1 VTEDVAVL
9 DEPDVAPHDGAV
21 VLQAVDIAKT
31 YGVTRALKGV
41 NFEVRRGKVTVL
53 FGENGAGKS
62 TLMKILSGVEKPT
75 AGQLIL
81 DGEPLNLEST
91 NDAVA
96 RGISIIHQELNLAS
110 NLSVRD
116 NIFIGREIRG
126 RTGAIDYGKER
137 EITQQVMERLEEDI
151 DPSTLVQDLRV
162 GQQQV
167 VEIARALAADARIL
181 IMDEPTSALSATEVE
196 VLFKVIRELTSH
208 GVAIVYISHHL
219 EEALEIADYAV
230 VFRDGELVATEEAAN
245 VDLSWVVRQMVG
257 READYDFRD
266 EPRDFGDVALS
277 IQGVTVAEP
286 DSGRVVV
293 NNVSLDV
300 HQGEIVCLYGLMGA
314 GRTELMEALAG
325 RDAIS
330 GGRVLLGDQD
340 IANLDIQERI
350 ANGMGLV
357 PEDRQRDGLVQM
369 MTVGKNMSLA
379 SLLSTVKN
387 LFIARKTERENVD
400 RQISD
405 VRVKTAGQDALITS
419 LSGGNQQKVVIGKIL
434 LTNPKVMLLD
444 EPTRGIDVGAK
455 GEIFALLFREAKKG
469 LAVLYVTSEVGEAI
483 TASHRLIVM
492 SKGRLIREFDPR
504 TATRDQIMAASGEHD
519 THYDQDAAAQEG
531 PAQDGPEQEG
541 PEREGGE
548 QEATEQEVAQE
559 ASEGASQ

>member
-1 VTEDVAVL
+1 MSGHAAVL
-9 DEPDVAPHDGAV
+9 DQNDVAPHDGAV

-75 AGQLIL
+75 AGRLIL
-81 DGEPLNLEST
+81 DGEPINLEST
-91 NDAVA
+91 NDAVE
-96 RGISIIHQELNLAS
+96 RGISIIHQELNLAA

-116 NIFIGREIRG
+116 NIFIGREIRT
-126 RTGAIDYGKER
+126 RTRAIDYGKER
-137 EITQQVMERLEEDI
+137 EITEQLMTRLEEDI
-151 DPSTLVQDLRV
+151 PPNTLVQDLRV

-245 VDLSWVVRQMVG
+245 VDLGWVVRQMVG

-277 IQGVTVAEP
+277 IQEVTVAEP
-286 DSGRVVV
+286 DTGRVVV
-293 NNVSLDV
+293 NDVSLDV
-300 HQGEIVCLYGLMGA
+300 HEGEIVCLYGLMGA

-325 RDAIS
+325 RDPIS

-340 IANLDIQERI
+340 IVDLNIQERI
-350 ANGMGLV
+350 AIGMGLV

-379 SLLSTVKN
+379 SLLQTAKN
-387 LFIARKTERENVD
+387 LFIARKVERENVD
-400 RQISD
+400 RQIKD

-434 LTNPKVMLLD
+434 LTNPKVILLD

-455 GEIFALLFREAKKG
+455 GEIFALLFRAAKKG

-504 TATRDQIMAASGEHD
+504 TATRDDIMAASGEHD
-519 THYDQDAAAQEG
+519 THYDEAAAEVAEEPAAEAAKKEPAEDAA
-531 PAQDGPEQEG
+531 
-541 PEREGGE
+541 
-548 QEATEQEVAQE
+548 
-559 ASEGASQ
+559 EGAAKGAPQ

>member
-1 VTEDVAVL
+1 MTEHAAVL
-9 DEPDVAPHDGAV
+9 DQHDVAPQDGAV

-81 DGEPLNLEST
+81 DGEPINLEST
-91 NDAVA
+91 NDAVE

-116 NIFIGREIRG
+116 NIFIGREIRT
-126 RTGAIDYGKER
+126 RTGAIDYGKET
-137 EITQQVMERLEEDI
+137 EITKQVIERLEEKI
-151 DPSTLVQDLRV
+151 PPNTLVQELRV

-196 VLFKVIRELTSH
+196 VLFKVIRELTAH

-245 VDLSWVVRQMVG
+245 IDLSWVVRQMVG

-277 IQGVTVAEP
+277 IQSVTVAEP
-286 DSGRVVV
+286 DTGRVVV

-300 HQGEIVCLYGLMGA
+300 REGEIVCLYGLMGA

-325 RDAIS
+325 RDPIS

-340 IANLDIQERI
+340 IAELTIGDRI
-350 ANGMGLV
+350 AIGMGLV

-369 MTVGKNMSLA
+369 MSVGKNMSLA
-379 SLLSTVKN
+379 SLLQTVKN
-387 LFIARKTERENVD
+387 LFIARKIERENVE

-434 LTNPKVMLLD
+434 LTNPKVILLD

-492 SKGRLIREFDPR
+492 SKGRFVREFDPR
-504 TATRDQIMAASGEHD
+504 TATRDDIMAASGEHD
-519 THYDQDAAAQEG
+519 THYEPEAAEELAE
-531 PAQDGPEQEG
+531 
-541 PEREGGE
+541 
-548 QEATEQEVAQE
+548 EAVTEA
-559 ASEGASQ
+559 AEGAPQ

>member
-1 VTEDVAVL
+1 MSVHAAVL
-9 DEPDVAPHDGAV
+9 DQHDVAPHDGAV

-81 DGEPLNLEST
+81 DGEPVNLEST
-91 NDAVA
+91 NDAVE
-96 RGISIIHQELNLAS
+96 RGISIIHQELNLAA

-116 NIFIGREIRG
+116 NIFIGREIRT

-137 EITQQVMERLEEDI
+137 EITEQVMTRLEEDI
-151 DPSTLVQDLRV
+151 PPSTLVQDLRV

-245 VDLSWVVRQMVG
+245 IDLSWVVRQMVG

-266 EPRDFGDVALS
+266 EPRDFGEVALS

-286 DSGRVVV
+286 DTGRVVV

-300 HQGEIVCLYGLMGA
+300 RQGEIVCLYGLMGA

-325 RDAIS
+325 RDPIS

-340 IANLDIQERI
+340 IKVLNIQERI
-350 ANGMGLV
+350 AIGMGLV
-357 PEDRQRDGLVQM
+357 PEDRQRDGVVQM
-369 MTVGKNMSLA
+369 MSVGKNLSLA
-379 SLLSTVKN
+379 SLLQTVKS

-400 RQISD
+400 RQIKD
-405 VRVKTAGQDALITS
+405 VRVKTAGPDALITS

-434 LTNPKVMLLD
+434 LTNPKVILLD

-504 TATRDQIMAASGEHD
+504 TATRDDIMAASGEHD
-519 THYDQDAAAQEG
+519 THYVE
-531 PAQDGPEQEG
+531 
-541 PEREGGE
+541 
-548 QEATEQEVAQE
+548 EATAE
-559 ASEGASQ
+559 AATEAAEEAVRQPGAEAAREPAEEAATEAAKGASQ

>member
-1 VTEDVAVL
+1 MSEHAAVV
-9 DEPDVAPHDGAV
+9 DYHDVAPHDGAV

-81 DGEPLNLEST
+81 DGEPINLEST
-91 NDAVA
+91 NDAVE

-116 NIFIGREIRG
+116 NIFIGREIRT
-126 RTGAIDYGKER
+126 RTGAIDYGRER
-137 EITQQVMERLEEDI
+137 EITEQAMTRLEEDI
-151 DPSTLVQDLRV
+151 PPNTLVQDLRV

-167 VEIARALAADARIL
+167 VEIARALVADARIL

-196 VLFKVIRELTSH
+196 VLFKVIRELTAH

-245 VDLSWVVRQMVG
+245 VDLGWVVRQMVG

-286 DSGRVVV
+286 DTGRVVV

-300 HQGEIVCLYGLMGA
+300 REGEIVCLYGLMGA

-325 RDAIS
+325 RDSIS

-340 IANLDIQERI
+340 IKDLTIQERI
-350 ANGMGLV
+350 ASGMGLV

-369 MTVGKNMSLA
+369 LTVGKNMSLA
-379 SLLSTVKN
+379 SLLQTVKN
-387 LFIARKTERENVD
+387 LFITRKVERENVD
-400 RQISD
+400 RQIKD

-434 LTNPKVMLLD
+434 LTNPKVILLD

-455 GEIFALLFREAKKG
+455 GEIFALLFREARKG
-469 LAVLYVTSEVGEAI
+469 LAVLYVTSEVGEAL

-504 TATRDQIMAASGEHD
+504 AATRDDVMAASGEHD
-519 THYDQDAAAQEG
+519 THYEHEESAAGSAEEN
-531 PAQDGPEQEG
+531 A
-541 PEREGGE
+541 
-548 QEATEQEVAQE
+548 
-559 ASEGASQ
+559 EGALQ

>member
-1 VTEDVAVL
+1 MSQDAAVL
-9 DEPDVAPHDGAV
+9 EQQDVAPHDGAV

-81 DGEPLNLEST
+81 DGEPINLEST
-91 NDAVA
+91 NDAVE

-116 NIFIGREIRG
+116 NIFIGREIRT
-126 RTGAIDYGKER
+126 RTGAIDYGRER
-137 EITQQVMERLEEDI
+137 EITEQVMTRLEEDI
-151 DPSTLVQDLRV
+151 PPNTLVQDLRV

-245 VDLSWVVRQMVG
+245 VDLGWVVRQMVG

-266 EPRDFGDVALS
+266 EPRNFGDVALS

-286 DSGRVVV
+286 DTGRVVV
-293 NNVSLDV
+293 NDVSLDV
-300 HQGEIVCLYGLMGA
+300 REGEIVCLYGLMGA

-325 RDAIS
+325 RDPIS
-330 GGRVLLGDQD
+330 GGRVLLGEQD
-340 IANLDIQERI
+340 IADLNIQERI
-350 ANGMGLV
+350 AIGMGLV

-379 SLLSTVKN
+379 SLLQTVKN
-387 LFIARKTERENVD
+387 LFIARKVERENVD
-400 RQISD
+400 RQIKD
-405 VRVKTAGQDALITS
+405 VRVKTPGQDALITS

-434 LTNPKVMLLD
+434 LTNPKVILLD

-504 TATRDQIMAASGEHD
+504 TATRDDIMAASGEHD
-519 THYDQDAAAQEG
+519 THYDEAADQVAEE
-531 PAQDGPEQEG
+531 PAD
-541 PEREGGE
+541 
-548 QEATEQEVAQE
+548 EVAKE
-559 ASEGASQ
+559 PAEDSAEKAKGAPQ

>member
-1 VTEDVAVL
+1 VTEHVALL

-41 NFEVRRGKVTVL
+41 NFDVRRGKVTVL

-286 DSGRVVV
+286 DTGRVVV

-300 HQGEIVCLYGLMGA
+300 RQGEIVCLYGLMGA

-325 RDAIS
+325 RDPIS

-340 IANLDIQERI
+340 IADLDIQERI

-369 MTVGKNMSLA
+369 MSVGKNMSLP

-387 LFIARKTERENVD
+387 LFIARKTERERVD

-434 LTNPKVMLLD
+434 LTDPKVMLLD

-519 THYDQDAAAQEG
+519 THYDEEAPVEQGAVQEAAVQEGAAQG
-531 PAQDGPEQEG
+531 GAEQQVG
-541 PEREGGE
+541 
-548 QEATEQEVAQE
+548 QE